1 MSKLTTVNISLF
13 LTGNIFIYFPFDSII
28 RRVTVLYNYLPVNI
42 IFLVMVFRRQ
52 FTDQSSFA
60 QALAAEYENRATAK
74 GYGQVILSNLISF
87 FFYQLLIQL
96 LR

>member
-13 LTGNIFIYFPFDSII
+13 LTGNIFIYFPFAAIT

-42 IFLVMVFRRQ
+42 IFIAMVFRRQ
-52 FTDQSSFA
+52 FIDQLSFA
-60 QALAAEYENRATAK
+60 QALAAEYENRTTVK

-87 FFYQLLIQL
+87 FFYQLIIQL
-96 LR
+96 LP

>member
-13 LTGNIFIYFPFDSII
+13 LTGNIFIYFPFAAIT

-42 IFLVMVFRRQ
+42 IFILMVFRRQ
-52 FTDQSSFA
+52 FTDQLSFE
-60 QALAAEYENRATAK
+60 QALAVEYEKRTAR
-74 GYGQVILSNLISF
+74 GYGQVILANLISF